1 LIGDDSIASPLA
13 TFFSAPTA
21 GSEISSDTPRKKTT
35 NNHVF
40 EFFAVMPPFCHKGAD
55 EVTSTPGKRRIVDV
69 ESAQN
74 HLSGNAT
81 YRELAEISLTFTQG
95 RVLFVQLHALIAVKP
110 DTQIGRFVVRK
121 AKPKRLNVLAIR
133 SQDN

>member
-1 LIGDDSIASPLA
+1 MAN
-13 TFFSAPTA
+13 PTLHTVRPDYTC
-21 GSEISSDTPRKKTT
+21 GFQKKDLTGPTLLEISDY
-35 NNHVF
+35 
-40 EFFAVMPPFCHKGAD
+40 
-55 EVTSTPGKRRIVDV
+55 
-69 ESAQN
+69 
-74 HLSGNAT
+74 AT
-81 YRELAEISLTFTQG
+81 YRDLAEISLTFTQG